1 MLSEEKRRCNFLC
14 QSRGTIELGPE
25 QVKIS
30 TDKNKGGKC
39 ASSLRK
45 SENKECKMKNTL

>member
-1 MLSEEKRRCNFLC
+1 MLSEEKRRCT
-14 QSRGTIELGPE
+14 SSVKAEEELSPD

-39 ASSLRK
+39 ACSLRK